1 MISKFSINYGNGRI
15 IYEVKRV
22 KKNTT
27 ITSPP
32 NAIKQFQKH
41 KPIEMM

>member
-32 NAIKQFQKH
+32 NAIKQLQKH